1 MATLEQNA
9 EHVTEALAR
18 LLEQFKHRPNLEALI
33 SALVSQI
40 QDVENSAFDLY
51 LERWVDSATGVN
63 LDNLGELVGQPR
75 EGRLDGEYRR
85 WIKARI
91 LVNRTNGHGDDLIRI
106 AELVLGTLENFELIE
121 YYPAAYNIVVTNY
134 PDDPQ
139 TLFDIFFAA
148 KPAGVG
154 FILEVS
160 ESSPEDLFRFAPAD
174 TIVSDAGYGFGDGV
188 FSGAVGP

>member
-1 MATLEQNA
+1 MATLEQNT
-9 EHVTEALAR
+9 EHVVEALDR

-33 SALVSQI
+33 SALIAQV
-40 QDVENSAFDLY
+40 QDIENSAFDLY
-51 LERWVDSATGVN
+51 LQRWVDSAVGVN

-106 AELVLGTLENFELIE
+106 AELVIGTLENFELTE
-121 YYPAAYNIVVTNY
+121 YYPAAYNIVVYNY

-154 FILEVS
+154 FVLEVS
-160 ESSPEDLFRFAPAD
+160 ENPPEALFRFSASSA
-174 TIVSDAGYGFGDGV
+174 IESDPGYGFGDGL